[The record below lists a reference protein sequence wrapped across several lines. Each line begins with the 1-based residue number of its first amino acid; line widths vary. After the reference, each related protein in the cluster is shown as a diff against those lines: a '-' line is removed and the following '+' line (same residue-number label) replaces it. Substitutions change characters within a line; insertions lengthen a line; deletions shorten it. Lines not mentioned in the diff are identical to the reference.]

1 MVYGSEVPLANKLRD
16 RSNQLG
22 LLAVNRNFTDSGKAY
37 MPFGSMQ
44 KDPCLIVSRGAN
56 IPCFLAG
63 KLGVGISNPEIESRN
78 IPPAP
83 INLLD
88 CLAFLFK

>member
-22 LLAVNRNFTDSGKAY
+22 LLAVNRNFTDSGRAY
-37 MPFGSMQ
+37 MPFGRMQ
-44 KDPCLIVSRGAN
+44 KDPCLIVSKGAN

-63 KLGVGISNPEIESRN
+63 KLGAGTSNPEIQSRN
-78 IPPAP
+78 IPPAL
-83 INLLD
+83 INLWN
-88 CLAFLFK
+88 CLTFVFK